1 MINLLEFHSF
11 LNEAGKS
18 EISGIPIFNDDDY
31 AESVN
36 PKPVK
41 VVKSTKII
49 EAIEELLAKVESEE
63 YDAVHVLAEIN
74 TRGKKAPEYVKELI
88 EEDRIRRER
97 RETLMYGSRRTAE
110 DRAIG
115 PDGTPDI
122 PDINIFIDS
131 EFKVD
136 RIEKDDDGESC
147 IIGFPLSY
155 LKKIERNPKLKEKY
169 FAKIYPQDVIDVTY
183 FVAY

>member
-1 MINLLEFHSF
+1 MINLLEFDNF
-11 LNEAGKS
+11 LNEAD
-18 EISGIPIFNDDDY
+18 IPIFDDDDY
-31 AESVN
+31 SESLN
-36 PKPVK
+36 PKPK
-41 VVKSTKII
+41 KTVKSTKL
-49 EAIEELLAKVESEE
+49 IEEVEILLSKVQAEE
-63 YDAVHVLAEIN
+63 YDAVHVIAEIP
-74 TRGKKAPEYVKELI
+74 TRGKRAPEYVKELI

-97 RETLMYGSRRTAE
+97 RETLLYGSRRTAE

-115 PDGTPDI
+115 PDGKPDI

-136 RIEKDDDGESC
+136 RIEKDEEGESY

-155 LKKIERNPKLKEKY
+155 LKKIDRNPKLKEKY